1 MPARARRPPHF
12 LRVYSTMAVAATLL
26 PLALLQSSPAG
37 AAERNLRPNLLFIMV
52 RPAAQP

>member
-1 MPARARRPPHF
+1 MPPAAPPHF